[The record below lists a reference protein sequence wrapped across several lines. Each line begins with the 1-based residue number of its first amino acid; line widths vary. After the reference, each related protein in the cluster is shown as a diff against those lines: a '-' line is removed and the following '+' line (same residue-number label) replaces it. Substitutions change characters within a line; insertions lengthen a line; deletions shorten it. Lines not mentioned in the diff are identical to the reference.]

1 MSTVPVKETTPL
13 KALLVR
19 LVVVPTKGSVA
30 EKARRKIREEAVD
43 PANETAP
50 ERAREVRLATDPEK
64 ESVAARE
71 RDRRLRT
78 APTNDSEPASALPV
92 RLL

>member
-1 MSTVPVKETTPL
+1 M
-13 KALLVR
+13 
-19 LVVVPTKGSVA
+19 
-30 EKARRKIREEAVD
+30 KARKKIREEAKD

-50 ERAREVRLATDPEK
+50 ERAREVRLATAPEK

-78 APTNDSEPASALPV
+78 VPTNDSEPASALLA
-92 RLL
+92 RLRAERAARDAVKKPRGRQAKEVA